1 MLFEVVWVCGAGPV
15 HQIQINIV
23 QSEALQRAVN
33 ALWDAL
39 MPWIVQLSGDPDF
52 LPRDARGLDAL
63 ADLLLVAIRKSTAQC
78 ELLEPILSRR
88 STYVSMWR

>member
-1 MLFEVVWVCGAGPV
+1 M
-15 HQIQINIV
+15 HQIKINVV
-23 QSEALQRAVN
+23 QFEALQRAVN
-33 ALWDAL
+33 ALCDAL
-39 MPWIVQLSGDPDF
+39 MPWIVQLGGDPNL

-78 ELLEPILSRR
+78 ELLELILSRR